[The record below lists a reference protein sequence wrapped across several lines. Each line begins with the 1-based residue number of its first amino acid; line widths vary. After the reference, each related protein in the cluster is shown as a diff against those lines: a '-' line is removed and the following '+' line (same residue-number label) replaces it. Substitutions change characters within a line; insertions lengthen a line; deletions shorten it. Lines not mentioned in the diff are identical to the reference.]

1 MIRNEVFTTE
11 LLFGLCP
18 EMTLLGIYS
27 DQGTKLIA
35 QDKSVSYLVLDGV
48 TKTPVLF
55 EGEEFV
61 SFMKFIGVEEIKV
74 LLPRTH
80 PRLYRGKDD
89 EL

>member
-1 MIRNEVFTTE
+1 MIRNEVFTSE

-18 EMTLLGIYS
+18 EMTLLGIYT
-27 DQGTKLIA
+27 DKGTRLIA

-48 TKTPVLF
+48 TQAPVLF
-55 EGEEFV
+55 EGEGFV
-61 SFMKFIGVEEIKV
+61 SFMRFIGVEEVKV

-80 PRLYRGKDD
+80 SRLCRGKDN